1 MGADHGTI
9 GIIRMSDPL
18 PTATISLGEYLAA
31 IRSDRKLT
39 LRQVEEATQKQ
50 VSNAYLSQLENG
62 HVKQPSPHIL
72 HCLADLYAVE
82 YTALMQIA
90 GYLKSSGTRKEG
102 ERHGRVTTFS
112 ELDLTPEEEAELFKY
127 LRFLRNEKK

>member
-1 MGADHGTI
+1 MSEQNSKSGVGLGA
-9 GIIRMSDPL
+9 
-18 PTATISLGEYLAA
+18 YLAA
-31 IRSDRKLT
+31 IRSERDLT
-39 LRQVEEATQKQ
+39 LRQVEEATNKQ

-82 YTALMQIA
+82 YTILMQKA
-90 GYLKSSGTRKEG
+90 GYLKSSGTRTEG
-102 ERHGRVTTFS
+102 QRHGRVTTFS

-127 LRFLRNEKK
+127 LRFLRAEKS